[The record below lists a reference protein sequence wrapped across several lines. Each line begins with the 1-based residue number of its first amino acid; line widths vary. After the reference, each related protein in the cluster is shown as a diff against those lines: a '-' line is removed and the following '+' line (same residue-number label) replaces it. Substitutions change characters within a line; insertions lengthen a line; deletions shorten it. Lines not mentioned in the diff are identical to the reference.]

1 MIGDSFYNFTKLRT
15 CRWVHWTTGVGICGW
30 WWCGHPL
37 LVQFLFGAHVR
48 YVVASHSDTSRQR
61 CGNIYIS
68 VLKHGNYITLSSEE
82 VVGNGG
88 MGQVVRNGFR
98 KKSFHIHCVRIN
110 KSIFYPKNLRPKNA
124 SGNKKILNI

>member
-1 MIGDSFYNFTKLRT
+1 M
-15 CRWVHWTTGVGICGW
+15 
-30 WWCGHPL
+30 
-37 LVQFLFGAHVR
+37 QFLFGAHVR

-110 KSIFYPKNLRPKNA
+110 IKAFFIRRT
-124 SGNKKILNI
+124 